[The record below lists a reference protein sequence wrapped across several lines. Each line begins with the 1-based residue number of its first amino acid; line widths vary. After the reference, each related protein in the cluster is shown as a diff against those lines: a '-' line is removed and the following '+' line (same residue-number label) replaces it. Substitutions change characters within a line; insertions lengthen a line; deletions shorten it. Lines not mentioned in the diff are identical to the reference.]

1 MIEIKQ
7 GDITQEDV
15 EVLVNAANSGLK
27 GGGGVDGAIHR
38 AAGPSL
44 MTECCAIGGCP
55 TGSAVITNAGNL
67 KAKRVIHAVGPV
79 WHGGGQREAELLRA
93 CYTQSFLLAKN
104 EGRKS
109 IAFPAISTGV
119 YRYPKP
125 EAARIALETG
135 LKYEKDF
142 TVIRFICFSQEDF
155 SLYEEIRKTLQPV

>member
-15 EVLVNAANSGLK
+15 DVIVNAANSGLK

-44 MTECCAIGGCP
+44 MAECRAIGGCP
-55 TGSAVITNAGNL
+55 TGSAVITNAGRL
-67 KAKRVIHAVGPV
+67 KAKRIIHAVGPV
-79 WHGGGQREAELLRA
+79 WQGGRQREAELLRC
-93 CYTQSFLLAKN
+93 CYAQSFTLAKKEN
-104 EGRKS
+104 LRS
-109 IAFPAISTGV
+109 IALSAISTGV

-142 TVIRFICFSQEDF
+142 AVIRFICFSQEDLV
-155 SLYEEIRKTLQPV
+155 LYEEIRKTLQPA

>member
-15 EVLVNAANSGLK
+15 EVIVNAANSGLK
-27 GGGGVDGAIHR
+27 GGGGVDGAIHK

-44 MTECCAIGGCP
+44 MAACRAIGGCP
-55 TGSAVITNAGNL
+55 TGGAVITHAGRL

-79 WHGGGQREAELLRA
+79 WQEGRHGEADLLRH
-93 CYTQSFLLAKN
+93 CYTQSFNLAKQ
-104 EGRKS
+104 EGLKS

-125 EAARIALETG
+125 AAARIALETG

-142 TVIRFICFSQEDF
+142 TVIRFICFSQEDRA
-155 SLYEEIRKTLQPV
+155 LYEGIWKTLQPV